1 MNKEETIYTL
11 LIVMPIL
18 VFTSIVLHVFIG
30 GEFYIAMSY
39 LFLLVY
45 MMVSIYA
52 IVFINLN
59 KEEDRKRKEGILK
72 ENEN

>member
-1 MNKEETIYTL
+1 MNKESIIYKL
-11 LIVMPIL
+11 LIVMPVL
-18 VFTSIVLHVFIG
+18 VVTSIVLHIFIG
-30 GEFYIAMSY
+30 GEFYLAMGCLL
-39 LFLLVY
+39 LFLY
-45 MMVSIYA
+45 MAVSVCA

>member
-1 MNKEETIYTL
+1 MNKELTIHIL
-11 LIVMPIL
+11 LIVMPVL
-18 VFTSIVLHVFIG
+18 VFTSIVFHVLIG
-30 GEFYIAMSY
+30 GEFYIAMGC

-52 IVFINLN
+52 IVVIDLN